1 MRTDFV
7 YAVEIDEVDEYNG
20 YQHHLHLFYG
30 VEDAIKKFSDIVASF
45 KEDIEDWDK
54 ESYEFEESEDSFE
67 WWEEGRYLENRYV
80 VTLTKKNIA

>member
-1 MRTDFV
+1 MKPDFV
-7 YAVEIDEVDEYNG
+7 YAVEIDEVCEWYG
-20 YQHHLHLFYG
+20 HQHHLHLFYG
-30 VEDAIKKFSDIVASF
+30 VEDARKKFSDIVSSF

-54 ESYEFEESEDSFE
+54 EPYEFEESEDSFE